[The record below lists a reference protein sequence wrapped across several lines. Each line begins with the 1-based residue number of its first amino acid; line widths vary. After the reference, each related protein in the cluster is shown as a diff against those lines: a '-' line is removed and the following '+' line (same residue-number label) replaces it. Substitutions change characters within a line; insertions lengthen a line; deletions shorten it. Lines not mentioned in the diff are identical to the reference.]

1 MNRIFT
7 RLRSRMAAILH
18 DLAMIPVAWLGA
30 YWLRFNLESIPE
42 PFLRHAF
49 YALPVVIAVQ
59 AGFFWYFGLYR
70 GIWRFASLPDLMR
83 IARAVLMGMVIS
95 AAVCFLLTRLQGIP
109 RSVFPLYAL
118 LLGVL
123 LGGPRLLYRW
133 FKDHR
138 LYTRSGKRVLVVGA
152 GRAGEM
158 LAREMLRAPEHS
170 YEPVGFV
177 DDDPARRGC
186 EIHGV
191 RVLGRCEAIPELAA
205 GYGVEIIVV
214 AMPSAGARQMRRVVD
229 LCAGAGV
236 PVRTLPPMDAVVS
249 GRAALQELREVSI
262 EDLLGRE
269 PVSLDRPALREGL
282 AGKVVLVT
290 GGGGSIGSELCH
302 QIARLGPAAL
312 VVLEQGEFNLY
323 SVEMKLRE
331 KHPGLVL
338 HVCLGDVVDQIAV
351 EYVMERYH
359 PDVVF
364 HAAAYKHVP
373 MLEGQAREAVRNNVL
388 GTRVMALA
396 AHKYGC
402 SGFVLISTDKAVNPA
417 NVMGATKRTAEM
429 ICQGL
434 ARRSATRFITVRFGN
449 VLGSAGSV
457 VPLFRR
463 QIEAGGPVTVTHPE
477 VTRYFMTI
485 PEACQLILQAA
496 VMGRGGGIYV
506 LNMGE
511 PIMIRYLAEQMIR
524 LSGREPHEEIAI
536 TYTGLRPGEKLY
548 EELFHDEENLMP
560 TAHEQIL
567 LARARRA
574 EWSQLSTGM
583 DALAAACAEYDE
595 PRLMALLQSL
605 VPEFSTPG
613 GVPDNVIRLNRV
625 PR

>member
-1 MNRIFT
+1 MNPIFT

-30 YWLRFNLESIPE
+30 YWLRFNLGSIPE
-42 PFLRHAF
+42 PFLRHAL
-49 YALPVVIAVQ
+49 YALPVVIVVQ

-70 GIWRFASLPDLMR
+70 GVWRFASLPDLVR
-83 IARAVLMGMVIS
+83 ITRAVLMGMVIS
-95 AAVCFLLTRLQGIP
+95 AAVSFLLTRLQGIP

-118 LLGVL
+118 LLGLL

-138 LYTRSGKRVLVVGA
+138 LYAHTGKRVLIVGA

-158 LAREMLRAPEHS
+158 MAREMLRAPEHS

-177 DDDPARRGC
+177 DDEPTRRGC

-191 RVLGRCEAIPELAA
+191 RVLGRCEAIPDLVA
-205 GYGVEIIVV
+205 GHGVEVIVV
-214 AMPSAGARQMRRVVD
+214 AMPSASARQMRRVVD

-249 GRAALQELREVSI
+249 GRAALHELREVSI

-269 PVSLDRPALREGL
+269 PVSLDRLALREGL
-282 AGKVVLVT
+282 AGKIVLVT

-331 KHPGLVL
+331 QHPGLML
-338 HVCLGDVVDQIAV
+338 HVCLGDVTDQPAV
-351 EYVMERYH
+351 EYVMARYR

-434 ARRSATRFITVRFGN
+434 ARQSTTRFITVRFGN

-457 VPLFRR
+457 VPLFRK

-477 VTRYFMTI
+477 VTR
-485 PEACQLILQAA
+485 
-496 VMGRGGGIYV
+496 
-506 LNMGE
+506 
-511 PIMIRYLAEQMIR
+511 
-524 LSGREPHEEIAI
+524 
-536 TYTGLRPGEKLY
+536 
-548 EELFHDEENLMP
+548 
-560 TAHEQIL
+560 
-567 LARARRA
+567 
-574 EWSQLSTGM
+574 
-583 DALAAACAEYDE
+583 
-595 PRLMALLQSL
+595 
-605 VPEFSTPG
+605 
-613 GVPDNVIRLNRV
+613 
-625 PR
+625 

>member
-1 MNRIFT
+1 MNRILA
-7 RLRSRMAAILH
+7 RLRSRVAAVVH
-18 DLAMIPVAWLGA
+18 DLAMIPLAWLGA
-30 YWLRFNLESIPE
+30 YWLRFNLESVPE
-42 PFLRHAF
+42 PFLRHAL
-49 YALPVVIAVQ
+49 YALPVVFVVQ

-70 GIWRFASLPDLMR
+70 GVWRFASLPDLVR
-83 IARAVLMGMVIS
+83 IGWAVSMGMLVSAVLIF
-95 AAVCFLLTRLQGIP
+95 FLMRLQSVP

-118 LLGVL
+118 LLGTL

-133 FKDHR
+133 LKDRR
-138 LYTRSGKRVLVVGA
+138 LYTQAGRRVLIVGA

-158 LAREMLRAPEHS
+158 LAREMLRAPEHT

-177 DDDPARRGC
+177 DDDPARRGS

-191 RVLGRCEAIPELAA
+191 RVLGDCEAIPELVVRH
-205 GYGVEIIVV
+205 GVESIVV
-214 AMPSAGARQMRRVVD
+214 AMPSATARQMRRVVD

-249 GRAALQELREVSI
+249 GRAALGELREVAI

-269 PVSLDRPALREGL
+269 PVALDWAALHEGL
-282 AGKVVLVT
+282 SGKMVLVT
-290 GGGGSIGSELCH
+290 GGGGSIGAELCH
-302 QIARLGPAAL
+302 QIARLGPAAIA
-312 VVLEQGEFNLY
+312 VLEQGEFNLY
-323 SVEMKLRE
+323 DVEMKLRE
-331 KHPGLVL
+331 RYPALQIHP
-338 HVCLGDVVDQIAV
+338 CLGDVTDRVAV
-351 EYVMERYH
+351 EHLMQGLR

-373 MLEGQAREAVRNNVL
+373 MLEGQTREAVRNNVL
-388 GTRVMALA
+388 GTRVMAQA
-396 AHKYGC
+396 AHRHGC
-402 SGFVLISTDKAVNPA
+402 EAFVLISTDKAVNPA
-417 NVMGATKRTAEM
+417 NVMGATKRAAEM

-434 ARRSATRFITVRFGN
+434 AQQSTTRFITVRFGN

-496 VMGRGGGIYV
+496 VMGKGGEIFV

-511 PIMIRYLAEQMIR
+511 PVMIRYLAEQMIR

-548 EELFHDEENLMP
+548 EELFHDQENLLP
-560 TAHEQIL
+560 TAHAQIL

-574 EWSQLSTGM
+574 EWSQLSAG
-583 DALAAACAEYDE
+583 LEELERACAEYDE
-595 PRLMALLQSL
+595 KRVDALLRAL
-605 VPEFSTPG
+605 VPEFGAPG
-613 GVPDNVIRLNRV
+613 RAPDNVVQLNRA
-625 PR
+625 PA